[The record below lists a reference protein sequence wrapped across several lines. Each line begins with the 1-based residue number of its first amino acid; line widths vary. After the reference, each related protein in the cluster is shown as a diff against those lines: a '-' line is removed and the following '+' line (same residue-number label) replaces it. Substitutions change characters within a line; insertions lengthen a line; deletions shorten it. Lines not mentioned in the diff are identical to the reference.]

1 MMYLFVYFLDL
12 FEERA
17 LLLGR
22 LGRHDVALAMYAHIL
37 RDPKMAEDY
46 CRKMYDP
53 EKEENKEV
61 RQ

>member
-1 MMYLFVYFLDL
+1 M

-22 LGRHDVALAMYAHIL
+22 LGCHDVALAIYAHIL

-46 CRKMYDP
+46 CCKMYDS
-53 EKEENKEV
+53 EKEENEKV
-61 RQ
+61 RK